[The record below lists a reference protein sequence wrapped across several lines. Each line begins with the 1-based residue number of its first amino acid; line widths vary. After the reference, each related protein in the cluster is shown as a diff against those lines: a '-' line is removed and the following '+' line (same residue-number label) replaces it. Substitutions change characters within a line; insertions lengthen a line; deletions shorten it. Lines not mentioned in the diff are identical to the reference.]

1 MDSPLLL
8 STRIEF
14 SGAPEAFTLSS
25 GGEDQ
30 GSSVVSEGCGVGGA
44 KEWAAGSP
52 GSNASPATAC
62 ESPTK
67 GRRRRKV
74 PCIVSLFALG
84 DGAAAVSFEPVVE
97 FLARAFECSAGPG
110 DLDALEAWEV
120 ELASAVLTR
129 KIFKVQKGRKHKA
142 SREFLAYLTERVR
155 SAQKRSEEKL
165 RFVIK
170 QLFRELRRPFST
182 PLPPPKR
189 NSFFSKELP
198 LSRRDSLLSGAA
210 FAELDDSLLVEKE
223 PLFARDLPSPPPS
236 RLLVAP
242 PQREGPLSPDPHF
255 LPFNT
260 HFFTRDSHSPG
271 FENQNSSL
279 LSGGSSESR
288 FFSAY
293 FQPFASGAQSFGQFR
308 TKRGLQGSL
317 PLNQLTSAFESPR
330 VREGFR
336 AFACSPRPEQS
347 QLFASCL
354 SDIRPKLRKIFA
366 RWGRLDLFTLQDRL
380 PVILDY
386 FANNSQC
393 KLPWTPCEIYHA
405 IDYVRSVS
413 DGYS

>member
-14 SGAPEAFTLSS
+14 SGPPEAFALSS
-25 GGEDQ
+25 AGEDQ
-30 GSSVVSEGCGVGGA
+30 GSSVVSEGSGVGGQ
-44 KEWAAGSP
+44 KEWGAGSP
-52 GSNASPATAC
+52 GSKASPATAC
-62 ESPTK
+62 GSPTK

-74 PCIVSLFALG
+74 PCIVSLFAVG
-84 DGAAAVSFEPVVE
+84 DCGAAVSFEPVIE
-97 FLARAFECSAGPG
+97 FLARAFECTAGPG
-110 DLDALEAWEV
+110 DLNALEAWEV
-120 ELASAVLTR
+120 ELASAVLSR

-142 SREFLAYLTERVR
+142 SPEFLAYLTERVR

-170 QLFRELRRPFST
+170 HLFRELRRPFSS

-210 FAELDDSLLVEKE
+210 FAELDDSLLAEKE
-223 PLFARDLPSPPPS
+223 PLFARDSPSSPPS
-236 RLLVAP
+236 RLLAP
-242 PQREGPLSPDPHF
+242 PHRAGPPSPDPSF

-260 HFFTRDSHSPG
+260 PFFTRDSLSPG
-271 FENQNSSL
+271 FENLNCSL
-279 LSGGSSESR
+279 SSGGSSESR

-293 FQPFASGAQSFGQFR
+293 FQPFASGRQNFAQFR

-336 AFACSPRPEQS
+336 AFACCPRPEQS
-347 QLFASCL
+347 QLFASCI

-366 RWGRLDLFTLQDRL
+366 RWGRLDLSVLQDRL
-380 PVILDY
+380 PVIINY
-386 FANNSQC
+386 FESNSQC

-413 DGYS
+413 NGYS